1 MTAELHDV
9 EAIHI
14 GRYDLEAERYVL
26 GAILATSGRALFE
39 IGQLAPA
46 DFFRPEHEQLFALM
60 HGMHGRGDVVEVQAV
75 AQRLVGS
82 PIRGIGLPQL
92 VDMFSS
98 CVTAANAS
106 YYAQT
111 VRQLGRL
118 RRLQAASM
126 RIAQMTGSCDISAV
140 DEVVEQARAEI
151 DSAGDNS
158 STGEISSLGE
168 LLSTAM
174 QRWQSPETGILPTGL
189 LDFDDMLAGGL
200 RPGHLLIVGA
210 RPAVGKSVVAS
221 VIAHAVARRG
231 VGTLFCSLEMSR
243 DEVTDRVAADIAS
256 VDVGRL
262 TRREL
267 RPEDWE
273 RLKTAQASASGWPLK
288 VVDRADQTVSGVRAR
303 ARDVSRRKGGLG
315 LVVVDYLQL
324 MKPSDSKAPRQ
335 EQVASISRGLKLL
348 AKEMQVPV
356 VALAQVNRG
365 PMNRTDKR
373 PAMSDL
379 RESGSI
385 EADADEIVLL
395 HRDDKESPGEIEFIV
410 EKNRHGRTGTV
421 ALAWAPHFSRV
432 ASMAR
437 GF

>member
-1 MTAELHDV
+1 
-9 EAIHI
+9 
-14 GRYDLEAERYVL
+14 
-26 GAILATSGRALFE
+26 
-39 IGQLAPA
+39 
-46 DFFRPEHEQLFALM
+46 
-60 HGMHGRGDVVEVQAV
+60 
-75 AQRLVGS
+75 
-82 PIRGIGLPQL
+82 
-92 VDMFSS
+92 
-98 CVTAANAS
+98 
-106 YYAQT
+106 
-111 VRQLGRL
+111 
-118 RRLQAASM
+118 
-126 RIAQMTGSCDISAV
+126 
-140 DEVVEQARAEI
+140 
-151 DSAGDNS
+151 
-158 STGEISSLGE
+158 
-168 LLSTAM
+168 
-174 QRWQSPETGILPTGL
+174 
-189 LDFDDMLAGGL
+189 MLAGGL

-432 ASMAR
+432 ARWR
-437 GF
+437 GGSDVRSEVALPPSPFRDRRR

>member
-158 STGEISSLGE
+158 T
-168 LLSTAM
+168 
-174 QRWQSPETGILPTGL
+174 R
-189 LDFDDMLAGGL
+189 
-200 RPGHLLIVGA
+200 A
-210 RPAVGKSVVAS
+210 RS
-221 VIAHAVARRG
+221 AHWANFCRRRCSDGSRLRRG
-231 VGTLFCSLEMSR
+231 SCRLGCWTSMTCWPAAC
-243 DEVTDRVAADIAS
+243 DRGIC
-256 VDVGRL
+256 
-262 TRREL
+262 
-267 RPEDWE
+267 
-273 RLKTAQASASGWPLK
+273 
-288 VVDRADQTVSGVRAR
+288 
-303 ARDVSRRKGGLG
+303 
-315 LVVVDYLQL
+315 
-324 MKPSDSKAPRQ
+324 
-335 EQVASISRGLKLL
+335 
-348 AKEMQVPV
+348 
-356 VALAQVNRG
+356 
-365 PMNRTDKR
+365 
-373 PAMSDL
+373 
-379 RESGSI
+379 
-385 EADADEIVLL
+385 
-395 HRDDKESPGEIEFIV
+395 
-410 EKNRHGRTGTV
+410 
-421 ALAWAPHFSRV
+421 
-432 ASMAR
+432 
-437 GF
+437 